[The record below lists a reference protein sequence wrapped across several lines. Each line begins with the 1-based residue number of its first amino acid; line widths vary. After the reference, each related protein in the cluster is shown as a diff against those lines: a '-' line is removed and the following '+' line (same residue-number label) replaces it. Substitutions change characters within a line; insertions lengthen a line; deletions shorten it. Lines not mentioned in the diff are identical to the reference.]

1 MLKVLADDGYTTTTC
16 NKDVE
21 HHRDRA
27 RAWTTKYNVDVS
39 KYIKDNFIRYQND
52 VFCGSMR
59 ILKTVAFIM
68 GKKNQAIQKIFI
80 RFSIE
85 NLIANISVYA
95 LSWPKLNFGCYLTF
109 EIIFKA
115 LFQGKNE

>member
-52 VFCGSMR
+52 VFLWKHAYASCQ
-59 ILKTVAFIM
+59 LDPFPQAWTEP
-68 GKKNQAIQKIFI
+68 GKFADQ
-80 RFSIE
+80 S
-85 NLIANISVYA
+85 
-95 LSWPKLNFGCYLTF
+95 C
-109 EIIFKA
+109 
-115 LFQGKNE
+115 